1 MAKAVFR
8 FSAQLNDF
16 LPASQRQVSFTHF
29 FKERSSIKDMIEA
42 LGVPHTE
49 VNCILVNDKAV
60 DFSYMVQDSDLRFS
74 QGETPRANAAA
85 LRYRIDVY
93 PISTSTEVTPLVS
106 VRPQLPSILRFVLD
120 VHLGKLASSLRLLGF
135 DTLYR
140 NDYADEELA
149 EISAGQ
155 QRVLLTRD
163 KGLLMRSLVTYGYY
177 VRATKPEQQIVEVMR
192 RFDLFEKVLP
202 FHRCIRCN
210 SLLESVSKESI
221 LDQLPEK
228 TRLEINEFHRCC
240 GCSQV
245 YWRGSH
251 YERMQK
257 FIDGVLDAQEPA

>member
-1 MAKAVFR
+1 MAKVVFR
-8 FSAQLNDF
+8 FNAELNDF
-16 LPASQRQVSFTHF
+16 LPHSQRQVSFSHV
-29 FKERSSIKDMIEA
+29 FKERASIKDMIEA

-49 VNCILVNDKAV
+49 VNCILVNAEAV
-60 DFSYMVQDSDLRFS
+60 DFSYIVQDGD
-74 QGETPRANAAA
+74 
-85 LRYRIDVY
+85 RIDVY
-93 PISTSTEVTPLVS
+93 PSSTSTEATPLVS
-106 VRPQLPSILRFVLD
+106 LRPQLPSILRFVLD

-140 NDYADEELA
+140 NDYDDEELA
-149 EISAGQ
+149 EISASQ
-155 QRVLLTRD
+155 QRILLTRD
-163 KGLLMRSLVTYGYY
+163 KGLLMRSLVIYGYY
-177 VRATKPEQQIVEVMR
+177 VRATQPEQQIVEVMR

-210 SLLESVSKESI
+210 GLLESVSKESI

-240 GCSQV
+240 GCNQV

-251 YERMQK
+251 YERMQQ